1 MTYLVWVK
9 SHEKKDEINL
19 AKRVRIRHTHPMTK
33 TNEAKKT
40 KVNLSMFLTL
50 EQVRLLG
57 SLTYKLNE
65 SVTSEELEVVRKLRK
80 AIGEYKFKS
89 DYGTKTMKEARR
101 IQSQNAVA
109 WACNPNSETYLSS

>member
-1 MTYLVWVK
+1 M
-9 SHEKKDEINL
+9 IN
-19 AKRVRIRHTHPMTK
+19 
-33 TNEAKKT
+33 TNQPKKT

-50 EQVRLLG
+50 EQVSLLG
-57 SLTYKLNE
+57 SITYKLNE
-65 SVTSEELEVVRKLRK
+65 SVTSEELEVARKLRK

-101 IQSQNAVA
+101 MQSQNAVA